1 MLTLLIFAEM
11 SDSIS
16 NLFDAMFTEAPIYRV
31 QGYYASGT
39 FHSCLCAAWTAK
51 DAIENVLA
59 YDNRYVRITSVKPTK

>member
-1 MLTLLIFAEM
+1 M

-39 FHSCLCAAWTAK
+39 FHSCLAAAWTAK
-51 DAIENVLA
+51 EAIENVLA
-59 YDNRYVRITSVKPTK
+59 YDNRYVKITSAKPTK